1 MGNKKGPRPN
11 ANEAQ
16 LRAATHNGID
26 KTMVF
31 CLTAL
36 ADKHGYGIEELKAFI
51 ADVANI
57 ADSIRRGYVRYED
70 LHRTLVEEKW
80 LEW

>member
-1 MGNKKGPRPN
+1 MSKRTGPKPN
-11 ANEAQ
+11 ANPAQ
-16 LRAATHNGID
+16 LRAAMFSGMD

-36 ADKHGYGIEELKAFI
+36 ADKFGFGQEQLVDFVSA
-51 ADVANI
+51 VAGVS
-57 ADSIRRGYVRYED
+57 DSVKKGYVKYED
-70 LHRTLVEEKW
+70 LHRVLVDEQG